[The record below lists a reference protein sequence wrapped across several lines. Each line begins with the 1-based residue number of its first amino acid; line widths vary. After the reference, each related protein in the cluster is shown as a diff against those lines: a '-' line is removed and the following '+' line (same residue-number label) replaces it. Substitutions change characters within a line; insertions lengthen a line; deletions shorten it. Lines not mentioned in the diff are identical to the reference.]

1 MFDLDRFITAQNNCG
16 MYDLALSE
24 IKVGNKRNHWIW
36 FVFPQIHGLGNSTTS
51 QKFAISSL
59 LEAKAYLD
67 NNLLEYRLREAVN
80 ALLELNCTVE
90 EAFGGLDAMKTQ
102 SSMTLFDLVSPND
115 VFAKVLDKHF
125 GGERCKRTLSI
136 AKCG

>member
-16 MYDLALSE
+16 MYELALSE
-24 IKVGNKRNHWIW
+24 IKAGSKRNHWIW
-36 FVFPQIHGLGNSTTS
+36 FVFPQIHGLGRSATS

-67 NNLLEYRLREAVN
+67 NDLLGNRLREAAN

-90 EAFGGLDAMKTQ
+90 DAFGGLDAMKTQ

-115 VFAKVLDKHF
+115 VFEKVLNHCF
-125 GGERCKRTLSI
+125 NGERCKRTLQI
-136 AKCG
+136 VQ